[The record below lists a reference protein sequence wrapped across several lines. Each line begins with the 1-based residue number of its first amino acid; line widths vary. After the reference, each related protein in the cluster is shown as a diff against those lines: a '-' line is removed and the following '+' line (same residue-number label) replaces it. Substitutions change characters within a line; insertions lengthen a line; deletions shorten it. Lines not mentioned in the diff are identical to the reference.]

1 MQHPISEL
9 LNVSMKSLKE
19 MIDANTIIGNPITYN
34 GVIIIP
40 VSKIHLGFVSGGS
53 DIKPNS
59 NKEDPLF
66 GGGTGGG
73 LSLSPICFLVVN
85 NNEVSVLS
93 IDNSTHLVEK
103 LMDVFPKIFDKVKE
117 LKNNNFKIYEDEEQY
132 LSFFIYK

>member
-40 VSKIHLGFVSGGS
+40 ISKIHLGFVSGGS

-117 LKNNNFKIYEDEEQY
+117 LKNNNFKIYEDE
-132 LSFFIYK
+132 

>member
-9 LNVSMKSLKE
+9 LNVSMRSLKE

-117 LKNNNFKIYEDEEQY
+117 LKNNNFKIYEDE
-132 LSFFIYK
+132 

>member
-93 IDNSTHLVEK
+93 IDNSTH
-103 LMDVFPKIFDKVKE
+103 
-117 LKNNNFKIYEDEEQY
+117 
-132 LSFFIYK
+132 

>member
-34 GVIIIP
+34 GIIIIP

-117 LKNNNFKIYEDEEQY
+117 LKNNNFKIYEDE
-132 LSFFIYK
+132 

>member
-19 MIDANTIIGNPITYN
+19 MIDANTIIGNPVTYN

-117 LKNNNFKIYEDEEQY
+117 LKNNNFKIYEDE
-132 LSFFIYK
+132 

>member
-117 LKNNNFKIYEDEEQY
+117 LKNNNFKIYEDE
-132 LSFFIYK
+132 